1 MVDLTA
7 LRNSVGTVESLA
19 LAILDIWLISKVFSR
34 ETTLWLKI
42 LTFLMLAYNFIALTM
57 NIILLHKDK
66 EWNDWRIETN
76 SNSKYYFMFL
86 GILYCSSQIMIS
98 FKYFDIVRQA
108 ENLRTLGSDEV

>member
-42 LTFLMLAYNFIALTM
+42 LTFLMLAYNFLALTM

-66 EWNDWRIETN
+66 EWNDWRDDE
-76 SNSKYYFMFL
+76 SSKYYFMFL
-86 GILYCSSQIMIS
+86 GIFYCSSQIMIS